1 MSSSSKPG
9 IVFACDSSSS
19 SKPGTVFTCGSS
31 SSSKPGIVF
40 TWGSSSSSK
49 PGIVFTC
56 GSSSSS
62 KPGIVFTCGS
72 SSSSSKPG
80 IVISSCFF
88 LGGLPLLFGLLSSA
102 LTTSSSVFFLGGLPL
117 LFVLTS
123 STGSGTLEVSSSSIP
138 SIIGS
143 IGSGIFKP
151 EEAVV
156 LADIFFTLFVF
167 TADGIIT
174 GLRRFLSP
182 FEDSINP
189 IFNPLSSISLVL
201 AVPVELLFSPIN
213 DIICWYLG
221 DFSSNIAFTFK
232 GRKLAITFNW
242 TSVYCCAIE
251 SKLST
256 HFCSSLPIFL

>member
-1 MSSSSKPG
+1 MSSSR
-9 IVFACDSSSS
+9 
-19 SKPGTVFTCGSS
+19 
-31 SSSKPGIVF
+31 
-40 TWGSSSSSK
+40 
-49 PGIVFTC
+49 
-56 GSSSSS
+56 
-62 KPGIVFTCGS
+62 
-72 SSSSSKPG
+72 PG

-88 LGGLPLLFGLLSSA
+88 LGGLPLLFGLFSSVLA
-102 LTTSSSVFFLGGLPL
+102 GSSSVFFLGGLPL
-117 LFVLTS
+117 LFGFTS
-123 STGSGTLEVSSSSIP
+123 STGSGTTEVSSSSIP

-143 IGSGIFKP
+143 TGSGMFKP
-151 EEAVV
+151 DEVVV

-174 GLRRFLSP
+174 GLPRFLLP

-189 IFNPLSSISLVL
+189 IFKPLSSSLFL
-201 AVPVELLFSPIN
+201 AAPVEVLFSPIN